1 MSTTKTIHVPIKKN
15 NNNKISIK
23 KTTPPHSYVKYIYIY
38 INLKKKKKLHILC
51 IGNSMICEL

>member
-23 KTTPPHSYVKYIYIY
+23 KTTPTFIFKKYIYKIKK
-38 INLKKKKKLHILC
+38 LKKKTTYIVHW
-51 IGNSMICEL
+51 